1 VQAVGDRFLTG
12 IGKSLAVGVV
22 AALAGVGAIAQS
34 TPTPV
39 NVPSFALP
47 YSIYNPPETVTLF
60 ERMRRQAPLPPN
72 APIAEA
78 RKFYGAQNE
87 DRVERMRAMYDVKV
101 TDVTIGGVHVQRV
114 VPTAGVAPANRGRV
128 LINLHGGAFMWGA
141 DSGALAEAVPI
152 AAVGR
157 IEVLTVDYRMAPEY
171 KFPAASEDVVAVYK
185 TLLAK
190 YSPKAIGIYGC
201 SAGGFLTAQS
211 VAWMIDKKLP
221 VPGAIGTFCA
231 SLVDLGGDSV
241 YFATAATGQVPSA
254 ANQLKLISSPYF
266 IGARAD
272 DPMAFPGTSPS
283 LIAHFPP
290 TLLITGTRD
299 FAMSSVL
306 HSNELLRAAGV
317 KTELRV
323 WDGMPHAFFVD
334 PEAAESKQAYRAIV
348 DFFAANLARR

>member
-1 VQAVGDRFLTG
+1 MERRFF
-12 IGKSLAVGVV
+12 SSV
-22 AALAGVGAIAQS
+22 AISSMVCAYSMLCCTGAIAQS
-34 TPTPV
+34 APAPLT
-39 NVPSFALP
+39 VPSFPLP
-47 YSIYNPPETVTLF
+47 YSTYNPPETVTLF

-72 APIAEA
+72 TSIPDA
-78 RKFYGAQNE
+78 RKFYAVQNE
-87 DRVERMRAMYDVKV
+87 DRVRRMRAMYEVTV

-114 VPTAGVAPANRGRV
+114 VPTAGVAPSNRGRV
-128 LINLHGGAFMWGA
+128 LINLHGGAFAWGA

-171 KFPAASEDVVAVYK
+171 KFPAATEDVVAVYK
-185 TLLAK
+185 ALLAK
-190 YSPKAIGIYGC
+190 YSSKSIGIYGC
-201 SAGGFLTAQS
+201 SAGGFLTAES
-211 VAWMIDKKLP
+211 VAWIIDKKLP

-231 SLVDLGGDSV
+231 SLVDLGGDSM
-241 YFATAATGQVPSA
+241 YFATATTGQVPNA
-254 ANQLKLISSPYF
+254 ASQLKLIASPYF

-272 DPMAFPGTSPS
+272 DPMVFPGMSPS

-348 DFFAANLARR
+348 EFFAANLST